1 MGRARRVL
9 VATAVTALIGALP
22 QAAQAAGPIT
32 GGMAPVSSRTLRTG
46 VTLYQYSMKVSDHGA
61 VRTVKVWKIWWK
73 IGNPHVRLDAGL
85 LGAYNSSDPSM
96 LLATMSAWGRP
107 TGFSA

>member
-46 VTLYQYSMKVSDHGA
+46 VTLSQYSMKVSDHGA

-73 IGNPHVRLDAGL
+73 IGNPHVRLGAAL
-85 LGAYNSSDPSM
+85 LGAYNSGGPPNPGSPKSGGD
-96 LLATMSAWGRP
+96 R
-107 TGFSA
+107 